1 MHGSG
6 TLKQQFRGRSYMND
20 AWESLFAAAVALAS
34 AGPIKQRLTAAYT
47 DHLERLER
55 RELPGELREDF
66 DELTSRLSAVKPMR
80 GETAVQA
87 TVRKMSDLQAGE
99 HAVRIVGMLG
109 TMTRIQTQLPRQ
121 PMLRAVKS
129 DG

>member
-1 MHGSG
+1 
-6 TLKQQFRGRSYMND
+6 MNN
-20 AWESLFAAAVALAS
+20 AWEALFAATVTLAS
-34 AGPIKQRLTAAYT
+34 AGPIKQRLAAAYT
-47 DHLERLER
+47 EHLDRLER
-55 RELPGELREDF
+55 RELPGEVREDF
-66 DELTSRLSAVKPMR
+66 DKLKSGLSAVKPMR

-99 HAVRIVGMLG
+99 HAVHIVNLLG
-109 TMTRIQTQLPRQ
+109 TLTRIQTQLPRQ